1 MKSKV
6 LIGIFG
12 GLFTMVVFSLG
23 FFSSFYLTTSLDSAS
38 YTKEHVDNGR
48 FMLYALRHI
57 ESGEIEKARLALR
70 GHVSHKVL
78 ITDAFRLPPTSE
90 REDQVIHDF
99 YAEVA
104 DYFNSQ
110 GGFNETMQVMEN
122 GEWVSKTTPTM
133 QILEEFLAK

>member
-12 GLFTMVVFSLG
+12 GLFTLVVFSLG
-23 FFSSFYLTTSLDSAS
+23 FFSSFYLTTSIDSAS

-48 FMLYALRHI
+48 FMLYALRNI
-57 ESGEIEKARLALR
+57 ENGEIEKARLALR
-70 GHVSHKVL
+70 GHVSTKVL

-90 REDQVIHDF
+90 REDQLIKDF
-99 YAEVA
+99 YMEVA

-110 GGFNETMQVMEN
+110 GGFNETMKIMEN
-122 GEWVSKTTPTM
+122 GEWVTKPTPTM
-133 QILEEFLAK
+133 EILKEFSTK

>member
-6 LIGIFG
+6 LVGVFG
-12 GLFTMVVFSLG
+12 GLFTIVVFCLG
-23 FFSSFYLTTSLDSAS
+23 FISSFYLTISLDSAS

-57 ESGEIEKARLALR
+57 ENGEVEKARLALR

-78 ITDAFRLPPTSE
+78 IIDAFKLPPTSE
-90 REDQVIHDF
+90 RENQIIEDF
-99 YAEVA
+99 YEEVV

-110 GGFNETMQVMEN
+110 GGFNETIQVMEN
-122 GEWVSKTTPTM
+122 GEWVSKPTPTM
-133 QILEEFLAK
+133 RILEEFSAK

>member
-6 LIGIFG
+6 LIGVSG
-12 GLFTMVVFSLG
+12 GLFTIVVFSLG
-23 FFSSFYLTTSLDSAS
+23 FFSSIYLTTSLHSAS

-57 ESGEIEKARLALR
+57 ENGEIEKARLALR

-90 REDQVIHDF
+90 REDQLIEDF
-99 YAEVA
+99 YAEVI

-110 GGFNETMQVMEN
+110 GGFNETIQVIEN
-122 GEWVSKTTPTM
+122 GKWVSKPAPTM
-133 QILEEFLAK
+133 RILEEFSAK